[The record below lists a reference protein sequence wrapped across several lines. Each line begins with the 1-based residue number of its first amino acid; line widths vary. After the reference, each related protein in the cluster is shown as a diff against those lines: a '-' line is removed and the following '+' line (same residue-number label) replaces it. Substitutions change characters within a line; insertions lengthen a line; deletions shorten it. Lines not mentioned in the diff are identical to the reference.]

1 MYKYI
6 ESQVFITENKMAAT
20 IDSIKANINK
30 GYARPNLFT
39 VDIGNIKTS
48 KAEKYRI
55 NCFQAQLPGNTI
67 ATTEKDDGFRSVAY
81 KKIFA
86 DVILGFYCSADLA
99 ELKYFQS
106 WIDNIVDKKTNQFNL
121 PENYFAHMTIGHR
134 NRQWAKVAE
143 WKLHDVYPKQ
153 VDAIQL
159 DYGTNDTIMTCNVTM
174 TYRHYDVTYFN
185 GGVPDIADNIS
196 DIQNNIT
203 LNKNTNF
210 NQKVGNQNIM
220 DATAV
225 YDYAADMIA
234 RQKELVK
241 KTTGGAG
248 NMTNEVE

>member
-1 MYKYI
+1 
-6 ESQVFITENKMAAT
+6 MAAT

>member
-1 MYKYI
+1 
-6 ESQVFITENKMAAT
+6 MAVT

-39 VDIGNIKTS
+39 VDIENVKAS

-86 DVILGFYCSADLA
+86 DIILGFYCSADLA

-121 PENYFAHMTIGHR
+121 PENYSTHMIIGHR

-185 GGVPDIADNIS
+185 GGVPDIIDNLT
-196 DIQNNIT
+196 DIQGNLTID
-203 LNKNTNF
+203 NTNF
-210 NQKVGNQNIM
+210 NQKAGGDTSVYVHPALAAKLAIEEADRKIKQN
-220 DATAV
+220 
-225 YDYAADMIA
+225 
-234 RQKELVK
+234 
-241 KTTGGAG
+241 TTGGAL
-248 NMTNEVE
+248 NMTNEVAQEEY

>member
-1 MYKYI
+1 MA
-6 ESQVFITENKMAAT
+6 ES

-39 VDIGNIKTS
+39 VDLGNV
-48 KAEKYRI
+48 KAAKALEYRL

-67 ATTEKDDGFRSVAY
+67 ATTDKDDGFRSVAY
-81 KKIFA
+81 KKVFA
-86 DVILGFYCSADLA
+86 DVILGFYCSSDLK
-99 ELKYFQS
+99 ELKFFQQ
-106 WIDNIVDKKTNQFNL
+106 WIDIIVDKNTNQFNV
-121 PENYFAHMTIGHR
+121 PEKYIAPMTITQC

-143 WKLHDVYPKQ
+143 WKISDAYPKQ

-159 DYGTNDTIMTCNVTM
+159 DYGTNNTVMTCNVTM
-174 TYRHYDVTYFN
+174 TYRHYDVTYLN
-185 GGVPDIADNIS
+185 GEIPDMVDKQS
-196 DIQNNIT
+196 DHQNNIT

-234 RQKELVK
+234 RQKELDK
-241 KTTGGAG
+241 KTTGGAL
-248 NMTNEVE
+248 NMVNEVAQ